1 MDSED
6 KQIIRE
12 NLKITKENNK
22 MLRKMRRS
30 LWIGNVTRILYWVI
44 IIGASLGAYY
54 YLQPYIDS
62 AKETLGQI
70 QSGVGA
76 VSDGVTTTTQTT
88 TNAIESVLDFG
99 KNILPF

>member
-12 NLKITKENNK
+12 NLEITQENNK